1 MSLNLKPVLNT
12 QTDNEKLDVVN
23 YNFDQIVNNGGGPKG
38 YQEQLGHKG

>member
-23 YNFDQIVNNGGGPKG
+23 YNFDQIVNIVKFTNGKNKKI
-38 YQEQLGHKG
+38 LF